1 MTCLTDLVFL
11 EEKRKVEYLIF
22 RQYVKLA
29 QAKEKES
36 LRCKLAMTPQ
46 SFMGHTLAFFYPFNS
61 SLVKLFDK
69 T

>member
-29 QAKEKES
+29 QAKEKEL

-46 SFMGHTLAFFYPFNS
+46 SFMSHTLAFFYPFNS